1 MGQNDAPLHI
11 AFFQTSQ
18 KGSFEKLFKIKKF
31 SLDKMKSC
39 QDEFQEI
46 YEEGGRRS

>member
-1 MGQNDAPLHI
+1 MGQNDAPLYI

-18 KGSFEKLFKIKKF
+18 KDSFEKLFKIKKF
-31 SLDKMKSC
+31 SLDKIKIC